1 MWPHGVKW
9 DYLRKEDMNM
19 KKKVIVTSLP
29 VALMASIPALASEP
43 GTSGTANSAVVTA
56 LTGTANDMVATGTS
70 LIPVALTVVGL
81 SMAVIFGIRLF
92 KKIAK

>member
-1 MWPHGVKW
+1 M
-9 DYLRKEDMNM
+9 M
-19 KKKVIVTSLP
+19 KKVIVTSLP
-29 VALMASIPALASEP
+29 AALVASMPVLASE
-43 GTSGTANSAVVTA
+43 SGTANSAVVTA